1 MGDENSKPQKSSYDD
16 EYAGLGVPGLQPKPR
31 TNYRPA
37 TVLPTLKRH
46 NNACEEG
53 CTRTSSFHQSM
64 GFQPKAK
71 ISLDPKEGFTR
82 KASENYCM
90 DFKRKYSSSK
100 ENCILQHFAGSLN
113 RNYNM

>member
-1 MGDENSKPQKSSYDD
+1 MGDENTKPKKSYDD
-16 EYAGLGVPGLQPKPR
+16 EYAGLGVASINPKVR
-31 TNYRPA
+31 TSNRPA

-46 NNACEEG
+46 SNICEEG
-53 CTRTSSFHQSM
+53 RTRTSSFHQSL
-64 GFQPKAK
+64 GFQPQNK
-71 ISLDPKEGFTR
+71 IALDPKVGFTR